1 MAGKK
6 TYAKTPVITLGYVHL
21 NRPDPKYNKYSA
33 QATNPAEV
41 MADFIAELDAFA
53 EDNFT
58 PKVLKD
64 KAFRKGYKVNDDGT
78 ITINA
83 RSSYAVGVVDIKG
96 RPISL
101 DNVRVGGGTVA
112 RLNVELAA
120 SNGDKPGISLYLKG
134 VQIVKLKEYSSG
146 GFDDLSGDY
155 ADDEEAYVADD
166 DAVAAG
172 QAARAER
179 QASFNKG
186 APKAGNAATTDDPA
200 DF

>member
-1 MAGKK
+1 MAGKR
-6 TYAKTPVITLGYVHL
+6 TYVKTPVVTLGYTHL
-21 NRPDPKYNKYSA
+21 NRPDQRYKKYSA
-33 QATNPAEV
+33 QAIVPAEV
-41 MADFIAELDAFA
+41 LADFTAEVDTFA

-58 PKVLKD
+58 PKVLKA
-64 KAFRKGYKVNDDGT
+64 KEFRKGYKVNEDGT

-83 RSSYAVGVVDIKG
+83 RSSYAVDVVDIKG

-134 VQIVKLKEYSSG
+134 VQIVKLKEYSAG

-166 DAVAAG
+166 DTVAAG
-172 QAARAER
+172 EAARAER
-179 QASFNKG
+179 RASYGKD
-186 APKAGNAATTDDPA
+186 APKAAASATTDDPA